1 MHGMSFKQWLGACR
15 DLMFVG
21 VFSLTTMGCERGEDY
36 SRHFKHSDDPFYKG
50 TYVVRET
57 ASSIFSQEAT
67 DKSALRMYRLLD
79 TDIEGIDHSEH
90 LAHLELLKLREQ
102 GFRIIVR

>member
-1 MHGMSFKQWLGACR
+1 MNFRQWLRSVNTMSCVAVCT
-15 DLMFVG
+15 LM
-21 VFSLTTMGCERGEDY
+21 SLGCEKGEDY
-36 SRHFKHSDDPFYKG
+36 SRHFKHGDDPFYKG

-57 ASSIFSQEAT
+57 TASIFNDEAT

-79 TDIEGIDHSEH
+79 TDIEGINHGEH

-102 GFRIIVR
+102 GFRVIVR

>member
-1 MHGMSFKQWLGACR
+1 MKFRQWLGACR

-21 VFSLTTMGCERGEDY
+21 VFSLTTMGCEKGEDY
-36 SRHFKHSDDPFYKG
+36 SRHFKHGDDPFYKG

-57 ASSIFSQEAT
+57 AASIFSLEAT

-79 TDIEGIDHSEH
+79 TDIEGIDRNEQ
-90 LAHLELLKLREQ
+90 LAHLELLDLRKQ

>member
-1 MHGMSFKQWLGACR
+1 MTFRQWLSSVNAMMCVAVCS
-15 DLMFVG
+15 LM
-21 VFSLTTMGCERGEDY
+21 SLGCERGEDY
-36 SRHFKHSDDPFYKG
+36 SRHFKHSNDPFYKG

-57 ASSIFSQEAT
+57 IASTLSLEAT

-79 TDIEGIDHSEH
+79 TDIEGIDRSEQ
-90 LAHLELLKLREQ
+90 LAHLELLDLRKQ

>member
-1 MHGMSFKQWLGACR
+1 MNFRQWLSSVNTMMCVA
-15 DLMFVG
+15 
-21 VFSLTTMGCERGEDY
+21 VFTLTTMGCEKGEDY
-36 SRHFKHSDDPFYKG
+36 SRHFKHGDDPFYKG

-57 ASSIFSQEAT
+57 AASIFSQEAT

-79 TDIEGIDHSEH
+79 TDIEGIDLSEQ